1 MPILPIAILSIALY
15 AFIFWA
21 IFRKKVLRS
30 FRQWPRNPT
39 LFIIWTIWVIF
50 LLLFA
55 PLSYYKGDMAVW
67 TTATQ
72 NLLRGELL
80 PDPYVYLPIYGQ
92 ILAALAWPF
101 HLLGLDFHI
110 GLVFIVKWVLVFAYI
125 GCAIL
130 MSKFVPEQSELA
142 PLAIVLAPVTV
153 FYIFFG
159 TNHLVMFFFLLA
171 SLVFLRQKRWLLA
184 GVMAA
189 LSCYKFLMV
198 PTVFVLLVLVW
209 IKAGWRSALWFIMGG
224 VIVLIPNIVYYA
236 YDPQNL
242 LRVVSS
248 QAAIGAHSDKIEPFH
263 FFYLLSQSVETFESW
278 YIGTKTWLWLSLAGI
293 PISLGLYWLKRLTF
307 LQCLA
312 LGYAF
317 VAIFAPEPFRL
328 EPLVGLLWLD
338 AVYRGSLKVQTAIFV
353 ILFVHA
359 FAWYDLANSAFL
371 SFDPAVPDLWLG
383 RGLFLG
389 LAIIVTFG
397 IILLEKDKRELVQ
410 IVA

>member
-1 MPILPIAILSIALY
+1 MPTIFTAIFSISLY
-15 AFIFWA
+15 AFILWA
-21 IFRKKVLRS
+21 VFKKKVLLN
-30 FRQWPRNPT
+30 FRQWPKSPT
-39 LFIIWTIWVIF
+39 LFMIWTIWAIF
-50 LLLFA
+50 LLLLS

-72 NLLRGELL
+72 NLLRGESLL
-80 PDPYVYLPIYGQ
+80 DAYVYLPMYAQ
-92 ILAALAWPF
+92 FLAALAWPF
-101 HLLGLDFHI
+101 HVLGLDFHI
-110 GLVFIVKWVLVFAYI
+110 GLVFITKWVLVFAYI

-171 SLVFLRQKRWLLA
+171 ALVFIRQKRWLLA

-198 PTVFVLLVLVW
+198 PTLIVLLVFVW
-209 IKAGWRSALWFIMGG
+209 AKAGWRSALWFVLGG
-224 VIVLIPNIVYYA
+224 AIVLVPNILYFG

-242 LRVVSS
+242 LRVLSN

-263 FFYLLSQSVETFESW
+263 FFYLLSQYAESFETW

-293 PISLGLYWLKRLTF
+293 PVCLGLYWLKRLTF

-317 VAIFAPEPFRL
+317 VAIFTPEPFRL
-328 EPLVGLLWLD
+328 EPLFGLLWLD
-338 AVYRGSLKVQTAIFV
+338 AVYRGSLKVQAAVFV
-353 ILFVHA
+353 ILFLHA

-371 SFDPAVPDLWLG
+371 SFDPAVPNLWLG
-383 RGLFLG
+383 RGLVLG
-389 LAIIVTFG
+389 LSIIVTFG
-397 IILLEKDKRELVQ
+397 IILFEKDKRELLP
-410 IVA
+410 IAA